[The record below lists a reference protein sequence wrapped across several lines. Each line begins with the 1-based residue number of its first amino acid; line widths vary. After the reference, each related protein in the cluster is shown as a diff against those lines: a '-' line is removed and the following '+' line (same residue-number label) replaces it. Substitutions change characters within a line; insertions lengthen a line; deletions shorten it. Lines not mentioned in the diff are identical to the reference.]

1 MSNNKFKV
9 LVVEDEANICSF
21 IETLLETNGYQAQVA
36 HTCSMGLTL
45 FASHN
50 PDLVILDLGLPD
62 RDGLELIRTVRQKYM
77 TPIVVLSART
87 TEQDKIEALDLGAND
102 YVTKPFG
109 TGELLARVRAALR
122 VNRYS
127 TAGSLPTGTFTAQDL
142 EINYERRKVFVA
154 GQEIKLTQT
163 EYNIVAFLSEHAGRV
178 MTYAA
183 IVRAIWGDTDC
194 GSTKKLQVN
203 MANIRKKLGS
213 RPGSNTY
220 ILNELGVGYRMIEE
234 DAKPL
239 EPAEETK

>member
-1 MSNNKFKV
+1 MHI
-9 LVVEDEANICSF
+9 LVIEDEEQLCRSMAEGLRMDGY
-21 IETLLETNGYQAQVA
+21 ETDTCFDGEEGLELCMTENY
-36 HTCSMGLTL
+36 
-45 FASHN
+45 
-50 PDLVILDLGLPD
+50 DLILLDLNLPGI
-62 RDGLELIRTVRQKYM
+62 DGLEILRQFRTFNTNTPVLI
-77 TPIVVLSART
+77 LSARVQI
-87 TEQDKIEALDLGAND
+87 QDKVEGLDLGAND
-102 YVTKPFG
+102 YITKPFG

-122 VNRYS
+122 TNRF
-127 TAGSLPTGTFTAQDL
+127 GVLGGMPGGVFRAQGL
-142 EINYERRKVFVA
+142 EINYERRKVFVDGA
-154 GQEIKLTQT
+154 EIKLTQT

-183 IVRAIWGDTDC
+183 IVRAIWGDTDAS
-194 GSTKKLQVN
+194 STKKLQVN